1 MGRLIRA
8 TLGAFLLLLLVAAVG
23 AAAAK
28 RRMVS
33 VGGPGSDEIDLAAIY
48 DEANL
53 DSTASSFRGGTMT
66 TWFGGSDLD
75 LRNATLDPA
84 GARLTVRAIFGGGRI
99 IVPEDWA
106 VDLDVVGIFGGVG
119 DTRPVVDERGGGPRL
134 SIVGFALFG
143 GFGIVSSKVEEGDED
158 EDGDDDGDDDGDAEA
173 EDDDD

>member
-8 TLGAFLLLLLVAAVG
+8 ILSAFLLVLIVAAVG
-23 AAAAK
+23 AAAA
-28 RRMVS
+28 RRRLVS
-33 VGGPGSDEIDLAAIY
+33 VGDPDSDEIGLAAIY

-53 DSTASSFRGGTMT
+53 ESTASSFRGGTLT

-75 LRNATLDPA
+75 LRKATLDPA
-84 GARLTVRAIFGGGRI
+84 GARLTVRAIFGGGRV

-143 GFGIVSSKVEEGDED
+143 GFGIVSSKDEQDDDEDDDED
-158 EDGDDDGDDDGDAEA
+158 EEDE
-173 EDDDD
+173 EDDED